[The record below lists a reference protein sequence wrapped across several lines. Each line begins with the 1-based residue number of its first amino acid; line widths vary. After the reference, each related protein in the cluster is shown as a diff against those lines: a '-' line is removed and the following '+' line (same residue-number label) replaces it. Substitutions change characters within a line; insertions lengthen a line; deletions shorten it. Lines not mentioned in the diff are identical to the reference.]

1 MFRFAHSFLLFSFSF
16 NCTILARL
24 SVGTLGFIKLDT
36 ILYRSYFDITMRL
49 WGLDYKLHCG
59 NTLNLIAQ
67 NATTGFCL
75 LLFYGF
81 VGLVLV
87 ASLDYSLSVLDPV
100 VYWKIHWDDSSIG
113 LRTSR
118 TVLQHDEGLNAAIN
132 IYYNQV

>member
-1 MFRFAHSFLLFSFSF
+1 M
-16 NCTILARL
+16 
-24 SVGTLGFIKLDT
+24 GTLGFIKLDT